1 MKKEIKLTKEQQL
14 EKQKYMHNLENN
26 IKDLEYQIN
35 NVNKTNLKINALK
48 NIKKSLKFCQ
58 LIAPYL
64 VAYSLSFSIFSLFN
78 ATPFY
83 TDDRKQYLE
92 NKKTIDSFGTK
103 KYEEQYYE
111 YEDNTN
117 IITYYE
123 KWQKNSKNGY
133 SRNIRVYK
141 LGNLSERRVLELIE
155 KNNIKKIEDIFG
167 TPLINRT
174 ETREFINN
182 DELLQESYLEAQL
195 YNKDKNNFIIVKEGL
210 GENIEETTIWFLIQC
225 FVYLIISTWRDT
237 FSNFDFKKSLE
248 KIEEENQKVDVE
260 SLKKILELK
269 KDNYNRLTR

>member
-83 TDDRKQYLE
+83 TDGRKQYLE
-92 NKKTIDSFGTK
+92 NKNSFGTK

-111 YEDNTN
+111 YEDNTD

-155 KNNIKKIEDIFG
+155 KNNIKKLKI
-167 TPLINRT
+167 
-174 ETREFINN
+174 
-182 DELLQESYLEAQL
+182 YLEPL
-195 YNKDKNNFIIVKEGL
+195 L
-210 GENIEETTIWFLIQC
+210 
-225 FVYLIISTWRDT
+225 
-237 FSNFDFKKSLE
+237 
-248 KIEEENQKVDVE
+248 
-260 SLKKILELK
+260 
-269 KDNYNRLTR
+269 